1 MVLAVAA
8 SASVMLGLA
17 YAEPHLAGAR
27 YAETMKGIILVGAGK
42 DHLCPEQVIESDRF
56 CNGLP
61 SPETQWQWSNTEIA
75 PLDPTYGAGLF
86 NNHNSFEIPA
96 AGRSPVGTPAGVRSH
111 ATGWDT
117 LELQERQTASYTF
130 TPTNTHDSFSLAL
143 VWQRAVSVEDD
154 GALTSDLPD
163 FQVELRDRTGAMVG
177 RSEDPA
183 NNVEHIYLP
192 GSLTIGQSY
201 TITVSLKTPA
211 APTHY
216 GLAWQSCTD
225 ALKESLRR

>member
-1 MVLAVAA
+1 MVVVAPLPRTLAQSDQVVSPSVLLAVSVGSIL
-8 SASVMLGLA
+8 SA
-17 YAEPHLAGAR
+17 
-27 YAETMKGIILVGAGK
+27 T
-42 DHLCPEQVIESDRF
+42 
-56 CNGLP
+56 
-61 SPETQWQWSNTEIA
+61 
-75 PLDPTYGAGLF
+75 
-86 NNHNSFEIPA
+86 
-96 AGRSPVGTPAGVRSH
+96 
-111 ATGWDT
+111 
-117 LELQERQTASYTF
+117 
-130 TPTNTHDSFSLAL
+130 AL

-177 RSEDPA
+177 RSDDPA